1 MARYTT
7 LPNPPPRRWEVGS
20 GSPVCFIEEAE
31 AQRSETT
38 CPRSKRVSSRA
49 RISPFLTTCLAPTFP
64 VLTHSL
70 AWSHPGLEW
79 GGERAL
85 RDSEEAP
92 PPPPPG
98 GGGGGAPGGRGGA
111 PPPPLPPWLGHLWEL
126 RPIPEAW
133 GCVGGTEP
141 DPCCSALPFPL
152 GLIASH
158 PLL

>member
-1 MARYTT
+1 MVARYTT

-85 RDSEEAP
+85 RDSEEP
-92 PPPPPG
+92 PPPRHGWVISGSSGPFQRPG
-98 GGGGGAPGGRGGA
+98 GVWGGQSLIPAVQLSPSLWA
-111 PPPPLPPWLGHLWEL
+111 SLPPTPFCKKRGFYLT
-126 RPIPEAW
+126 PKEASK
-133 GCVGGTEP
+133 P
-141 DPCCSALPFPL
+141 RS
-152 GLIASH
+152 
-158 PLL
+158 